1 MMKEITIFQDNTT
14 PLTIKDVDD
23 TSIEEYSRT
32 LSNLLQNN
40 NVSILYTSSCSVVI
54 RPNKISSIVVSKVE
68 SPAQQQQQKKK
79 SKSSPKKI
87 EEHEDIIH
95 D

>member
-1 MMKEITIFQDNTT
+1 MKEITIFQDHTT

-23 TSIEEYSRT
+23 TSIEEYSRRI
-32 LSNLLQNN
+32 SNLLQNN
-40 NVSILYTSSCSVVI
+40 NVSILYTSSCSIVL
-54 RPNKISSIVVSKVE
+54 RPNKISSIVVSEVDSLAK
-68 SPAQQQQQKKK
+68 SQHQKKK